1 LDKQRITSSDPEFH
15 VFFRTYKKIY
25 KKILTLAKKKQ
36 HNDFIQSAANKT
48 KAAWQIVNS
57 DLGRQKNS
65 KTEISC
71 LVNPQTGENSN
82 ISQEIANILNCYYRD
97 ISKNTNPVGPKD
109 SNFTIKQPN
118 FINNS
123 IYLSEV
129 TEADILEAAKKLKTK
144 NCSGFDEISKYL
156 GQVFR
161 KF

>member
-1 LDKQRITSSDPEFH
+1 MNSFHSKYKEIYDSIFIKKKIDVNRKKRKPWITTGIKISGENLKRLDKQRITSSDPEFH

-82 ISQEIANILNCYYRD
+82 ISQEIACLLYTSPSPRD
-97 ISKNTNPVGPKD
+97 
-109 SNFTIKQPN
+109 
-118 FINNS
+118 
-123 IYLSEV
+123 
-129 TEADILEAAKKLKTK
+129 
-144 NCSGFDEISKYL
+144 
-156 GQVFR
+156 
-161 KF
+161 